1 MRSNN
6 ASVLS
11 FMHVLGQNNLCYE
24 AGQWANLSEY
34 YKQMMVA
41 FYYEDVWNIGVKF
54 LVRADNCVIYFFG
67 TCFQVAISLWFFSDK
82 STEVLFFYFPSLTS
96 L

>member
-11 FMHVLGQNNLCYE
+11 FMHVLLVGQNNLCYE

-41 FYYEDVWNIGVKF
+41 FYYEDV
-54 LVRADNCVIYFFG
+54 
-67 TCFQVAISLWFFSDK
+67 
-82 STEVLFFYFPSLTS
+82 
-96 L
+96 